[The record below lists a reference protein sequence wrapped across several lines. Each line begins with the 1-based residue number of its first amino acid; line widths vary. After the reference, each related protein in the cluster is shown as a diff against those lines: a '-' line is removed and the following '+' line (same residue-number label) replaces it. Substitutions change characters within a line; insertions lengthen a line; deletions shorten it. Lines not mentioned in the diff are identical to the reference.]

1 VHLRLHGHRPQSI
14 SSINFLLNEEMFK
27 MFAGVYMIM
36 VFDPQI
42 LFNDG
47 FYDLMEVPHPA
58 GTLLKPLKPAACRAG
73 PMRWG
78 ASSTCSEDS
87 WARAIRLHVCRRLF
101 RQPALHVLGL

>member
-1 VHLRLHGHRPQSI
+1 MWREGDKCIFDFTGTDPQSI

-47 FYDLMEVPHPA
+47 FYDLMEVKIPS
-58 GTLLKPLKPAACRAG
+58 GTLLTALFKPAMASWRSVARLGSAG
-73 PMRWG
+73 G
-78 ASSTCSEDS
+78 
-87 WARAIRLHVCRRLF
+87 V
-101 RQPALHVLGL
+101 